1 LADDLQ
7 LARVAREAAL
17 ATEGVR
23 RLGTG
28 RWSEAATYGPGE
40 KVSGVVVSP
49 DEVRVHVIVRYP
61 PAEPLPALAE
71 RVRERVAR
79 SAGGRAA
86 MVIVEDVEVTRD
98 ANL

>member
-1 LADDLQ
+1 MADDLQ

-40 KVSGVVVSP
+40 KVSGVVVEP
-49 DEVRVHVIVRYP
+49 DEVEVHIVVGYP
-61 PAEPLPALAE
+61 LKQSIPALAQ
-71 RVRERVAR
+71 RVRERVAL
-79 SAGGRAA
+79 SVGGRATT
-86 MVIVEDVEVTRD
+86 VVVEDLEVEGV
-98 ANL
+98 

>member
-40 KVSGVVVSP
+40 KVSGVVVEP
-49 DEVRVHVIVRYP
+49 DEVQVHIVVGYP
-61 PAEPLPALAE
+61 LNQSIPALAQRYVDE
-71 RVRERVAR
+71 LKRMNTRLSDSYAFAR
-79 SAGGRAA
+79 G
-86 MVIVEDVEVTRD
+86 
-98 ANL
+98 

>member
-1 LADDLQ
+1 MADDLQ

-40 KVSGVVVSP
+40 KVSGVVVEP
-49 DEVRVHVIVRYP
+49 DEVEVHIVVGYP
-61 PAEPLPALAE
+61 LKQSIPALAQ
-71 RVRERVAR
+71 RVRERVAL
-79 SAGGRAA
+79 SVGGRATT
-86 MVIVEDVEVTRD
+86 VVVEDLEVEGG
-98 ANL
+98 

>member
-40 KVSGVVVSP
+40 KVSGVVVEP
-49 DEVRVHVIVRYP
+49 DEVEVHIVVGYP
-61 PAEPLPALAE
+61 LKQSIPALAQ
-71 RVRERVAR
+71 RVRERVAL
-79 SAGGRAA
+79 SVGGRATT
-86 MVIVEDVEVTRD
+86 VVVEDLEVEGG
-98 ANL
+98 

>member
-40 KVSGVVVSP
+40 KVSGVVVEP
-49 DEVRVHVIVRYP
+49 DEVEVHIVVGYP
-61 PAEPLPALAE
+61 LKQSIPALAQ
-71 RVRERVAR
+71 RVRERVAL
-79 SAGGRAA
+79 SVGGRATT
-86 MVIVEDVEVTRD
+86 VVVEDLEVEGV
-98 ANL
+98 

>member
-7 LARVAREAAL
+7 LARAAREAAL

-40 KVSGVVVSP
+40 KVSGVVVEP
-49 DEVRVHVIVRYP
+49 DEVEVHIVVGYP
-61 PAEPLPALAE
+61 LNQSIPALAQ
-71 RVRERVAR
+71 RVRERVAL
-79 SAGGRAA
+79 SVGGRATT
-86 MVIVEDVEVTRD
+86 VVVEDLEVEGV
-98 ANL
+98 

>member
-1 LADDLQ
+1 MADDLQ

-40 KVSGVVVSP
+40 KVSGVVVES
-49 DEVRVHVIVRYP
+49 DEVEVHIVVGYP
-61 PAEPLPALAE
+61 LKQSIPALAQ
-71 RVRERVAR
+71 RVRERVAL
-79 SAGGRAA
+79 SVEGRATT
-86 MVIVEDVEVTRD
+86 VVVEDLEVEGV
-98 ANL
+98 